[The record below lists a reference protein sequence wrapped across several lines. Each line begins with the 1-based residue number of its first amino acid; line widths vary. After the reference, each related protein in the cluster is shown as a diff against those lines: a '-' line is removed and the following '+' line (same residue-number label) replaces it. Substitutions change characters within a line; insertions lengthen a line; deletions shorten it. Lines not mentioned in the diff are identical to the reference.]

1 VPSLLVELDP
11 TRPPLGWLLRFPS
24 LLYRANLGW
33 LLGQRFLE
41 LTVRGRKS
49 GLARRVVLEVIGH
62 DPSGAGLIIASAW
75 GPRAQWFRNVQACP
89 RAQARV
95 GRREFAAEVVPLD
108 ERAAAEALQEYAQT
122 HRWAYRWFIGRL
134 LLGHRPVS
142 TPAEFAGLARSVPIL
157 LVRAAT

>member
-1 VPSLLVELDP
+1 LDP
-11 TRPPLGWLLRFPS
+11 ARPPLRWLLRLPS

-33 LLGQRFLE
+33 LLGQRFVE

-62 DPSGAGLIIASAW
+62 EPSSAGLVVASAW
-75 GPRAQWFRNVQACP
+75 GPRAQWLRNVQAYP
-89 RAQARV
+89 RAHVQV

-108 ERAAAEALQEYAQT
+108 ESAAAEALQEYARA

-134 LLGHRPVS
+134 LLGHRPVG
-142 TPAEFAGLARSVPIL
+142 TPAEFAALVRSVPVL
-157 LVRAAT
+157 LVRAAD

>member
-1 VPSLLVELDP
+1 MQSPLAKLDP
-11 TRPPLGWLLRFPS
+11 TRPPLGWLLRFPD
-24 LLYRANLGW
+24 LLYMAKLGW
-33 LLGQRFLE
+33 LLVERFVH

-62 DPSGAGLIIASAW
+62 DPSSGGLVIASAW
-75 GPRAQWFRNVQACP
+75 GRRAQWFRNLQACP

-95 GRREFAAEVVPLD
+95 GRRKFAAEVVPLD
-108 ERAAAEALQEYAQT
+108 ERAAAEALKDYARA

-142 TPAEFAGLARSVPIL
+142 TPSEFAGLVHSVPIL
-157 LVRAAT
+157 LVRAAA